1 MVLGKEIVITNV
13 AMQAMFERFFGEGL
27 LIQDLWFDQN
37 SKQVHLK
44 IGKIVNSQNRNLE
57 EHGFAPVTDPAK
69 YPVREKLDSKVAQ
82 LLQSSAISHKD
93 W

>member
-1 MVLGKEIVITNV
+1 MVLGKEIIITNV
-13 AMQAMFERFFGEGL
+13 AMQAMFERFFGEDL
-27 LIQDLWFDQN
+27 LIQDLWFDQE

-44 IGKIVNSQNRNLE
+44 IGKIVKGSNRNLE
-57 EHGFAPVTDPAK
+57 EHGFAPVTDPAE
-69 YPVREKLDSKVAQ
+69 YPVREKLDLKVEQ